1 MSSIYIAP
9 DRIGAGIGQA
19 LYNECERMLRV
30 LKAQKVSLWVLDGNE
45 RALNFYTNHGFTP
58 TGEISK
64 ERTNDVVLND
74 IELAKDLSA

>member
-1 MSSIYIAP
+1 
-9 DRIGAGIGQA
+9 GIGQA

-30 LKAQKVSLWVLDGNE
+30 LKAQKVSLWALDSNE
-45 RALNFYTNHGFTP
+45 RALNFYTKQGFTP